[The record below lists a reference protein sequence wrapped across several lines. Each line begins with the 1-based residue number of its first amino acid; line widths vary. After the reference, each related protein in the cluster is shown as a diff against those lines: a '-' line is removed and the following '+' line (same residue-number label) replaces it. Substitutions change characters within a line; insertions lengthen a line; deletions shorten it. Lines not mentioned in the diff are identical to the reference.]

1 MTDRATPSFQPLR
14 GALAVVAVLGAVC
27 LGAPTAHAQTEDS
40 AAAVVRMEPQSRAR
54 PVPDFDLRQMRAR
67 AVTER
72 QLRQPVVHWE
82 TLQGTFAA
90 CPQATGAQD
99 LNLPEQGCAVV
110 DTAQN
115 RCTIY
120 TASRTTHSIMG
131 HLVRHCFEG
140 RL

>member
-1 MTDRATPSFQPLR
+1 MTTVTTQTRPQLR
-14 GALAVVAVLGAVC
+14 RHALALVVALGALALAW
-27 LGAPTAHAQTEDS
+27 PTAHADTS
-40 AAAVVRMEPQSRAR
+40 SAAVVRLEPQFLSQ
-54 PVPDFDLRQMRAR
+54 PVPDFDLTQMRAR
-67 AVTER
+67 AITER
-72 QLRQPVVHWE
+72 QLRQPVVQWE
-82 TLQGTFAA
+82 TLQGNFAA
-90 CPQATGAQD
+90 CPKPTGAQD

>member
-1 MTDRATPSFQPLR
+1 MTDKPTTGLPALR
-14 GALAVVAVLGAVC
+14 GALAAVVALSAVWAA
-27 LGAPTAHAQTEDS
+27 LPVAHAQSEDS
-40 AAAVVRMEPQSRAR
+40 AAAVVRLEPQSLSK

-72 QLRQPVVHWE
+72 QLRQPVVQWE
-82 TLQGTFAA
+82 TQQGTFTS
-90 CPQATGAQD
+90 CPQPTGAKD
-99 LNLPEQGCAVV
+99 LHLPEQGCAVV

-120 TASRTTHSIMG
+120 TAGRTTHSIMG

-140 RL
+140 RM